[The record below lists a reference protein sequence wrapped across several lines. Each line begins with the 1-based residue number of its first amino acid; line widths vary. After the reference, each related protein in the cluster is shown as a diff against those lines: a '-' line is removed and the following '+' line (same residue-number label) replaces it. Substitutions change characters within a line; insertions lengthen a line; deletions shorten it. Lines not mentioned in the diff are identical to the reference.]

1 MMRQL
6 FTYGVLAIIVIFQ
19 PEFRRALEQLGR
31 GTLFSRTTVEDD
43 INELSNMIK
52 SALATSGC
60 HFERK
65 NIKEKFDQM
74 AELINKL

>member
-1 MMRQL
+1 MQELIESLTQKQL
-6 FTYGVLAIIVIFQ
+6 VNIIIF
-19 PEFRRALEQLGR
+19 L
-31 GTLFSRTTVEDD
+31 EDD